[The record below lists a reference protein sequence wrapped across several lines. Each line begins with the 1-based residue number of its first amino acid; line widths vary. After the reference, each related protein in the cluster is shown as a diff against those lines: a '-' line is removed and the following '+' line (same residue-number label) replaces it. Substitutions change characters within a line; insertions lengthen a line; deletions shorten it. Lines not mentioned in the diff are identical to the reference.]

1 VLAADHV
8 YKMDYGPL
16 LAQHVENNADL
27 TIACIEIPLATASA
41 FGVMQVGPDNEI
53 LAFAEKPAQPDPIPG
68 HDDLAMASMGI
79 YVFNTAFLVEQ
90 LKCDAALGELSDHD
104 FGKNIIPNV
113 LKDHRVFAYPFRKG
127 NNAKMDYW
135 RDVGTIDAYWQA
147 NMELVDVSPELNL
160 YDREWPIWTYQEQ
173 GPPCKFVFDDEE
185 RRGMA
190 VDSMI
195 SSGSI
200 VSGAYIKHSL
210 LFNDVRVESHSEIRD
225 SVILHGVVIGR
236 NCRITRAIINSGT
249 IIPDN
254 TTIGDNPELD
264 GQRFYR
270 SPGGVVLVTAEMMGQ
285 QVHFEE

>member
-1 VLAADHV
+1 
-8 YKMDYGPL
+8 
-16 LAQHVENNADL
+16 
-27 TIACIEIPLATASA
+27 
-41 FGVMQVGPDNEI
+41 
-53 LAFAEKPAQPDPIPG
+53 
-68 HDDLAMASMGI
+68 
-79 YVFNTAFLVEQ
+79 
-90 LKCDAALGELSDHD
+90 
-104 FGKNIIPNV
+104 
-113 LKDHRVFAYPFRKG
+113 
-127 NNAKMDYW
+127 MDYW

-173 GPPCKFVFDDEE
+173 GPPCKFVFDDDE

-210 LFNDVRVESHSEIRD
+210 LFNDVKVESHSEIRD

-236 NCRITRAIINSGT
+236 NCRINRAIINSGT

-254 TTIGDNPELD
+254 TTIGENAVLD
-264 GQRFYR
+264 SQRFHV